1 MADAARAAPFVLASA
16 SPRRRDLL
24 ALIGLTPDLIIAA
37 DLDES
42 PLPQE
47 TPANLALRLAVDKAR
62 HVAAAHPGGVVLAA
76 DTVVAMGRRV
86 LDKAHDDTD
95 VRHCLE
101 MMSGRGHRVHTGVAV
116 IAPDGRLAS
125 RRVETRIRFK
135 RLDQADID
143 AYIASGEG
151 VGKAGGYAIQGLA
164 GAFVMHLV
172 GSYTGVMGLPLYET
186 RCLLSGAGLTK

>member
-1 MADAARAAPFVLASA
+1 MVW
-16 SPRRRDLL
+16 
-24 ALIGLTPDLIIAA
+24 
-37 DLDES
+37 
-42 PLPQE
+42 
-47 TPANLALRLAVDKAR
+47 
-62 HVAAAHPGGVVLAA
+62 
-76 DTVVAMGRRV
+76 
-86 LDKAHDDTD
+86 
-95 VRHCLE
+95 
-101 MMSGRGHRVHTGVAV
+101 
-116 IAPDGRLAS
+116 AS